1 MHGSPFRTGARLKF
15 EGARSDYGHVT
26 PRPLLRRL
34 FAVLALFA
42 ILIAVPTVPA
52 LAGGGSGSIF
62 VDVNGGDLAVD
73 PSVAVTTVP
82 PGGSRTSSTASWSD
96 VPSGYWAKT
105 AIDTVAGSHTW
116 MRDFGTT
123 TFKPQNLE
131 SRRLFAK
138 AVVTAFAPGEK
149 PDPDI
154 RFSDV
159 DSSDPYFQ
167 YMNVSVK
174 KGWITPSGDKFLP
187 SNPIGMIQVHRAL
200 VWALGLSNVVAGAN
214 QMHTTD
220 GYRFKHGSTFGT
232 RLIGAVLGLRY
243 NHSDESLDV
252 GPGDVLNR
260 AEVAWSLYRAYVIN
274 TSETWR
280 KSQVQVY
287 ANIHLGPVSA
297 AFHQVVEFGMRYVGF
312 PYIYA
317 GEWNTKSPPGY
328 CCGYQPRG
336 GFDCSG
342 LMWWVLRQG
351 DSLYDNTAVRK
362 YPGYILNQRSS
373 NDMAKAIPVSQRLKW
388 EDVKAGNLLFYD
400 SNHDGTI
407 DHVNLN
413 LGWGWALDS
422 GSNGVTIVR
431 LPNSWYQDVFAWG
444 RKLVPA
450 S

>member
-1 MHGSPFRTGARLKF
+1 M
-15 EGARSDYGHVT
+15 T

-42 ILIAVPTVPA
+42 ILIAVPTAPA
-52 LAGGGSGSIF
+52 LAGGGSGGAI
-62 VDVNGGDLAVD
+62 VNVNGGDQPAGPPVE
-73 PSVAVTTVP
+73 VATAST
-82 PGGSRTSSTASWSD
+82 GDSRTASTASWSD
-96 VPSGYWAKT
+96 VPSPPWGWART
-105 AIDTVAGSHTW
+105 AIDTVARSHDW

-123 TFKPQNLE
+123 TFKPGALE
-131 SRRLFAK
+131 SRRLFAR
-138 AVVTAFAPGEK
+138 AVVKAFAPSEK
-149 PDPDI
+149 PDPAI
-154 RFSDV
+154 TFSDV
-159 DSSDPYFQ
+159 PRTDPDFP
-167 YMNVSVK
+167 YMNVAAK
-174 KGWITPSGDKFLP
+174 KGWITASGDRFLP
-187 SNPIGMIQVHRAL
+187 ANPIGMIQVHRAL
-200 VWALGLSNVVAGAN
+200 VWALGLSSVVAGAN
-214 QMHTTD
+214 KMHTTD
-220 GYRFKHGSTFGT
+220 GYRFHHGSTFGT

-243 NHSDESLDV
+243 NHQDDESLDV
-252 GPGDVLNR
+252 GPGDALNR

-274 TSETWR
+274 TSESWR
-280 KSQVQVY
+280 KTQVQAY

-312 PYIYA
+312 PYVYA

-342 LMWWVLRQG
+342 LMWWVLREG
-351 DSLYDNTAVRK
+351 DSMYDNTAVRK
-362 YPGYILNQRSS
+362 YPGFILNNQRSS
-373 NDMAKAIPVSQRLKW
+373 NDMAKAIPVSKRLKW
-388 EDVKAGNLLFYD
+388 EDIRAGNLLFYD

-407 DHVNLN
+407 DHVDLN